1 MLKEFPMTS
10 PSSTSKHF
18 FNTRLFS
25 DFVLLV
31 TALIWGGGFVAQR
44 RAAPFLGFFGFN
56 GIRFLL
62 AGLVMLPFILKRI
75 GKPTKTLLWIL
86 PAGGLLFAGSA
97 LQQAGLEST
106 TAANGGFLTSVYVV
120 LVPLFMALFWKK
132 PTPLINWMA
141 AIFAVIGSYL
151 LSTGGQGVLPSSGDL
166 LVLAGSV
173 LWALHVIVVG
183 LAVRQL
189 DVFVF
194 SAGQFML
201 SGLLHMGASVLTEP
215 VTIAAVSSAWEAV
228 LYAGLVSVAIGF
240 TLQAVGQ
247 RHAPAADAALILS
260 LESVFAAIGGYLI
273 LHEQL
278 ERLQILGAAIIFTAI
293 IAAQLLQF
301 KTRPVE
307 ELKPSQE
314 MPPDRI
320 S

>member
-1 MLKEFPMTS
+1 
-10 PSSTSKHF
+10 
-18 FNTRLFS
+18 
-25 DFVLLV
+25 
-31 TALIWGGGFVAQR
+31 
-44 RAAPFLGFFGFN
+44 
-56 GIRFLL
+56 
-62 AGLVMLPFILKRI
+62 
-75 GKPTKTLLWIL
+75 
-86 PAGGLLFAGSA
+86 
-97 LQQAGLEST
+97 
-106 TAANGGFLTSVYVV
+106 
-120 LVPLFMALFWKK
+120 
-132 PTPLINWMA
+132 
-141 AIFAVIGSYL
+141 
-151 LSTGGQGVLPSSGDL
+151 
-166 LVLAGSV
+166 
-173 LWALHVIVVG
+173 
-183 LAVRQL
+183 
-189 DVFVF
+189 
-194 SAGQFML
+194 
-201 SGLLHMGASVLTEP
+201 MGASVLTEP
-215 VTIAAVSSAWEAV
+215 VSIAAVSSAWEAV